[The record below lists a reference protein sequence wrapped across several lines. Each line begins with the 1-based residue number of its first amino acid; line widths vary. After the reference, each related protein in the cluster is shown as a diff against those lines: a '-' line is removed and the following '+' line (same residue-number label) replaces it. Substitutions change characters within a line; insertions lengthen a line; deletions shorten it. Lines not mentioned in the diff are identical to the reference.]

1 MVAIAAFLIICVILF
16 GVEAVRGFFFGTLG
30 VLGWVIFGI
39 MALGG
44 ILYLSEWWQETRK
57 IEKEVEAKR
66 KAERA
71 KTKAEL
77 ARLKKENP
85 AEYKRRTDIGVAGK
99 IIFGL
104 GITAALMI
112 VVMIVYALISK
123 R

>member
-30 VLGWVIFGI
+30 VLGWVLFGI
-39 MALGG
+39 MALAG

-57 IEKEVEAKR
+57 IEKGVKAKR
-66 KAERA
+66 KEAIA

-77 ARLKKENP
+77 KQLKKDNP
-85 AEYKRRTDIGVAGK
+85 AEYKKRASIGIAGV
-99 IIFGL
+99 IILVL
-104 GITAALMI
+104 GIAATLTTI
-112 VVMIVYALISK
+112 GIIIYALIAN

>member
-39 MALGG
+39 MALAG
-44 ILYLSEWWQETRK
+44 IAYFSEWWKDTRR
-57 IEKEVEAKR
+57 IEKEDEAKR

-71 KTKAEL
+71 KAKAEL

-85 AEYKRRTDIGVAGK
+85 AEYKKRTKDIPGT
-99 IIFGL
+99 IILVL
-104 GITAALMI
+104 GIAVALMI
-112 VVMIVYALISK
+112 VVMIVCALITK
-123 R
+123 K

>member
-30 VLGWVIFGI
+30 VLGWVLFGI

-44 ILYLSEWWQETRK
+44 ILYISEWWQETRK

-71 KTKAEL
+71 KAKAEL

-85 AEYKRRTDIGVAGK
+85 AEYKKRTKDIPGMIILTLGVA
-99 IIFGL
+99 
-104 GITAALMI
+104 AAVII